1 MKIFQKTLEMFA
13 QNKKNGETP
22 NANGKLS
29 FKLTKQE
36 IKRMPEN
43 IKKVFIANNFIVNY
57 RITSNGY
64 YEARMR
70 RKNIY
75 IEASGRDFET
85 MRTRFMQ
92 RLEAYF
98 NQDFVYNRKDP
109 AAPIPMAN
117 TTKFSVYAE
126 EWLNIKEQTTKPS
139 TYKEYLRTYTV
150 DIKPYFEKQ
159 HIGEITRSQL
169 QKFLFEIVKEGK
181 HRKAEKI
188 ALMLNCI
195 FEMAA
200 EDFGIR
206 SPMKNVVLPYYQSKK
221 GKAFTREEEERL
233 VKYCLSHKNLEGT
246 DALLVLLYFGLRKS
260 ELKSIKI
267 IDNQWL
273 QCETSKERMG
283 QDVVLRKIPFTP
295 MAKKVIPYIDFKK
308 AAASNINTVATRLKR
323 LFPDHHAHELRD
335 TFITRCKECG
345 VHPEI
350 VMMWGGHCEDK
361 DVLASRVNRGYTDFS
376 DSFQLK
382 EAEKVLY

>member
-1 MKIFQKTLEMFA
+1 MRIFQKTLEMFA

-109 AAPIPMAN
+109 ATPIPMAN
-117 TTKFSVYAE
+117 TAKFTEYAE
-126 EWLNIKEQTTKPS
+126 EWLSIKEQTTKPS

-150 DIKPYFEKQ
+150 DIKPYFENQ

-273 QCETSKERMG
+273 QCETSKELWDKTLSCVKFR
-283 QDVVLRKIPFTP
+283 LRQWL
-295 MAKKVIPYIDFKK
+295 KKSSHILISKK
-308 AAASNINTVATRLKR
+308 QPRQISIQLQPDLNDC
-323 LFPDHHAHELRD
+323 FP
-335 TFITRCKECG
+335 ITTLTSLDI
-345 VHPEI
+345 H
-350 VMMWGGHCEDK
+350 
-361 DVLASRVNRGYTDFS
+361 S
-376 DSFQLK
+376 
-382 EAEKVLY
+382 

>member
-1 MKIFQKTLEMFA
+1 MFA
-13 QNKKNGETP
+13 QNKKNGGTP

-64 YEARMR
+64 YEACMR

-75 IEASGRDFET
+75 IEASSRDFET

-109 AAPIPMAN
+109 ASPIPMAN
-117 TTKFSVYAE
+117 TAKFTEYAE
-126 EWLNIKEQTTKPS
+126 EWLSIKEQTTKPS

-150 DIKPYFEKQ
+150 DIKPFFEKQ
-159 HIGEITRSQL
+159 HIGDITRSQL
-169 QKFLFEIVKEGK
+169 QKFLFEIVQEGK

-200 EDFGIR
+200 EDFGIH

-267 IDNQWL
+267 IDNQRL

-323 LFPDHHAHELRD
+323 LFPEHHAHELRY

-376 DSFQLK
+376 DRFQLK

>member
-1 MKIFQKTLEMFA
+1 MRIFQKTLEMFA

-139 TYKEYLRTYTV
+139 TYKEYLRTYTA
-150 DIKPYFEKQ
+150 DIKPYFENQ

-323 LFPDHHAHELRD
+323 LFPDHHAHELRY